1 MTLSIEELKI
11 LKFSLKVSPFDFIMQ
26 NIYEHMRRAPRVRTK
41 TEISS
46 NDDILPQ
53 VPILAKTVGIA
64 GMTDQ
69 TVAIID

>member
-1 MTLSIEELKI
+1 
-11 LKFSLKVSPFDFIMQ
+11 MQ